1 MELSE
6 MEQKAAALNNTTK
19 SFFHDLV
26 KRSSKYVLHDEYSA
40 LHSLLTGDVDSYISR
55 DCLARG
61 IVSPYVFRQLE
72 TLVDSIA
79 QYIVGPELVNERF
92 IELSNRIMEIKIK
105 FDDIES
111 LCDKLLLIP
120 TTVQDIDHRLDDYK
134 NIVHSIQAE
143 NESFRQDISD
153 KIKR

>member
-1 MELSE
+1 M
-6 MEQKAAALNNTTK
+6 
-19 SFFHDLV
+19 
-26 KRSSKYVLHDEYSA
+26 
-40 LHSLLTGDVDSYISR
+40 TGDVDSYISR
-55 DCLARG
+55 ENAAELATILDCLARG

-111 LCDKLLLIP
+111 LCDKPLLIP
-120 TTVQDIDHRLDDYK
+120 TTVQDIDQRLDNYK